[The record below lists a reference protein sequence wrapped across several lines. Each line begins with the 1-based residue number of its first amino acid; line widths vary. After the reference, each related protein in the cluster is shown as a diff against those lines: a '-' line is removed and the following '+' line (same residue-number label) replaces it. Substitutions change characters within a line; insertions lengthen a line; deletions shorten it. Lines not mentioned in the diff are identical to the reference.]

1 MLEKIKQNKKN
12 FLIALLVLFGIAVSF
27 YIIYKLSNAFL
38 LVLAGVLL
46 IIIGSFIKD
55 PENLEEKEEPENAT
69 QLSLFSE
76 EVLEPIILEEE
87 KKERVIR
94 EEEIIILGKKKNKK
108 RKNKEILDI
117 ENTNSYKFDKVSM
130 KKAKKA

>member
-12 FLIALLVLFGIAVSF
+12 ILIALLVFIAIAFSF
-27 YIIYKLSNAFL
+27 FIIYKLSNAL
-38 LVLAGVLL
+38 ILVIIGVLL
-46 IIIGSFIKD
+46 LIIGSFIKK
-55 PENLEEKEEPENAT
+55 PKKIEEKEKIDNVT

-76 EVLEPIILEEE
+76 EVLEPIILEGDNKEE
-87 KKERVIR
+87 VI
-94 EEEIIILGKKKNKK
+94 EDEEIIIISNKKNRK